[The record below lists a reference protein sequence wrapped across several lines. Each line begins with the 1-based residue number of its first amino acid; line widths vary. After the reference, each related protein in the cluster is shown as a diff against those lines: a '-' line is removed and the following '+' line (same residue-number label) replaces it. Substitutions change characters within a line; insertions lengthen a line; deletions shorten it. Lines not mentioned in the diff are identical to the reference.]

1 MVVVV
6 ETSSYRLVLIIIIDD
21 VFGGLVQ
28 DDGPVSLEGGREAR

>member
-21 VFGGLVQ
+21 VFGRLVQ